1 VLGFLLFA
9 ELRVLEILLYVIH
22 VFVCIVLIL
31 VVLLQSGKA
40 ADLAGAFGGGGSQT
54 ALGSRGAA
62 TVLSKA
68 TTACAVVFMLSSL
81 GLAILGSRRGGSVLE
96 QVPLPATASPEAV
109 PSEPAATP
117 APAPA
122 QEGAAAP
129 ADGSAAAPSGQ
140 APAPEKPAEGG
151 R

>member
-1 VLGFLLFA
+1 VF
-9 ELRVLEILLYVIH
+9 EILLYIIH
-22 VFVCIVLIL
+22 AIVCLVLIL

-68 TTACAVVFMLSSL
+68 TSICAIVFMISSL
-81 GLAILGSRRGGSVLE
+81 GLAILGSRSGGSVLE
-96 QVPLPATASPEAV
+96 QVPLPAEA
-109 PSEPAATP
+109 PAETP
-117 APAPA
+117 AGTPAGNAP
-122 QEGAAAP
+122 AAAP
-129 ADGSAAAPSGQ
+129 PAQ
-140 APAPEKPAEGG
+140 APAPEGSAAPATGGSNAPSGSGETPQEKPAGGG

>member
-1 VLGFLLFA
+1 MFEV
-9 ELRVLEILLYVIH
+9 LLYVIH
-22 VFVCIVLIL
+22 GIVCLVLIL

-68 TTACAVVFMLSSL
+68 TSICAIVFMLSSL
-81 GLAILGSRRGGSVLE
+81 GLAILGSRSGGSVLE
-96 QVPLPATASPEAV
+96 QVPLPAAPAEAPTA
-109 PSEPAATP
+109 PAANPP

-122 QEGAAAP
+122 PQGSTAP
-129 ADGSAAAPSGQ
+129 AEGQAAPSGSEQ
-140 APAPEKPAEGG
+140 KPQDKPAGG
-151 R
+151 GQ

>member
-1 VLGFLLFA
+1 
-9 ELRVLEILLYVIH
+9 VLEVLLYIVHGI
-22 VFVCIVLIL
+22 VCLVLIL

-68 TTACAVVFMLSSL
+68 TTICAIVFMLSSL
-81 GLAILGSRRGGSVLE
+81 SLALLGSRSGGSVLE
-96 QVPLPATASPEAV
+96 QVPLPTAPADT
-109 PSEPAATP
+109 PAAPAGEPAANPP
-117 APAPA
+117 A
-122 QEGAAAP
+122 
-129 ADGSAAAPSGQ
+129 Q
-140 APAPEKPAEGG
+140 APAPQGSTAPAQGQPAPSGSGEKPQDKPAGGG

>member
-1 VLGFLLFA
+1 
-9 ELRVLEILLYVIH
+9 VLEILLYIVHGI
-22 VFVCIVLIL
+22 VCLVLIL

-68 TTACAVVFMLSSL
+68 TSICAIVFMLSSL
-81 GLAILGSRRGGSVLE
+81 GLAILGSRSGGSVLE
-96 QVPLPATASPEAV
+96 QVPLPAEA
-109 PSEPAATP
+109 PAETPAGTPAGNEPAAAP
-117 APAPA
+117 PAQAPAPA
-122 QEGAAAP
+122 GSAAP
-129 ADGSAAAPSGQ
+129 ATGGSNAPSGSGETPQ
-140 APAPEKPAEGG
+140 EKPAGGG